1 MTLDLRPLTLAE
13 LLDRSFSTYKR
24 HLWLF
29 VGIMAV
35 PAALAMVTA
44 ILLRLF
50 NSGLNPA
57 TPPAEMLLKMV
68 PLFIGSFIFGISY
81 LLVYMFALGA
91 TTVAVSQIYL
101 GHEATVGASYQAVRR
116 HGGQLVALMIVA
128 WLRLFGT
135 WFGLTIL
142 SGILAALFA
151 LLGPLLS
158 IVVFT
163 LGFIA
168 SSVLAF
174 YMAVRYAVAVPAI
187 VLEGIPA
194 TASLRRSVYLT
205 EGNRG
210 RVFLMMLCAIMIAYA
225 TAAIC
230 QGPFAL
236 GALLAGPFT
245 TTALIL
251 GLVGAVVGA
260 IGGMFSGPIMIIGL
274 AMMYYDLRIR
284 KEALDLHMLL
294 ENLDAPARS

>member
-1 MTLDLRPLTLAE
+1 
-13 LLDRSFSTYKR
+13 
-24 HLWLF
+24 
-29 VGIMAV
+29 MAV
-35 PAALAMVTA
+35 PASLAMVTA

-57 TPPAEMLLKMV
+57 TPPEQLLLKMV
-68 PLFIGSFIFGISY
+68 PLFIGAFIFMIIY

-91 TTVAVSQIYL
+91 TTIAVSQIYL
-101 GHEATVGASYQAVRR
+101 GRETTVGAAYQAVRKY
-116 HGGQLVALMIVA
+116 GGRLVLVMVLGT
-128 WLRLFGT
+128 LRLGGT
-135 WFGLTIL
+135 WFGLLIVTGIL
-142 SGILAALFA
+142 SAMFGLFI
-151 LLGPLLS
+151 PLLS
-158 IVVFT
+158 ALVFFLGMIV
-163 LGFIA
+163 A
-168 SSVLAF
+168 SLLAG
-174 YMAVRYAVAVPAI
+174 YMAVRYGVAVPAI
-187 VLEGIPA
+187 VLEDIS
-194 TASLRRSVYLT
+194 ASESLGRSVDLT

-210 RVFLMMLCAIMIAYA
+210 RVFLMMLCAMMIAYA

-236 GALLAGPFT
+236 GALLAGPAT
-245 TTALIL
+245 TTALVL